1 MSLLRIVGVAAGAAI
16 SLRAPF
22 DGTIEAQLIHSRD
35 GVTWRRFADRSPL
48 IPRGTQ
54 RGGFDSGCVLCS
66 ASAPVQ
72 SRDGQRTFHFY
83 TGINTSHGGPMP
95 PKRIAIGLASWRR
108 DGFVSLDAGAYEA
121 TVLTRAVR
129 AEGGGAAVL
138 ELNVDA
144 SAGSLRVALLPAE
157 AETAEAE
164 PLPGFA
170 TADCEVV
177 ESDSVGIVVRWRAGP
192 SLPSSAFRILFEMV
206 DASLFTFRLRPAV
219 GDDEAGAAPRL

>member
-1 MSLLRIVGVAAGAAI
+1 M
-16 SLRAPF
+16 
-22 DGTIEAQLIHSRD
+22 
-35 GVTWRRFADRSPL
+35 
-48 IPRGTQ
+48 
-54 RGGFDSGCVLCS
+54 
-66 ASAPVQ
+66 
-72 SRDGQRTFHFY
+72 
-83 TGINTSHGGPMP
+83 
-95 PKRIAIGLASWRR
+95 
-108 DGFVSLDAGAYEA
+108 
-121 TVLTRAVR
+121 
-129 AEGGGAAVL
+129 L

-219 GDDEAGAAPRL
+219 GDDEAGATPRL